1 MPKKTQ
7 SKKTLLASLPS
18 DATRVK
24 VKDEFG
30 ATKWREV
37 GAVFDTDELLLKDNA
52 PITMKGKPGRRA
64 ATKLEP
70 STEAAAEVMRQKQIA
85 LSKDPIS
92 KLADS
97 TPESPDVLHEV
108 MKAMSE
114 EAASIVFERHEAE
127 RKGKET
133 SNLSMRRINA
143 LKSIGDTWLR
153 RKEQLSGKEIDLDSV
168 VFKALFGF
176 IMDTFKESLSESG
189 LRPEMVDTVFAK
201 LGSKLDEEWSSD
213 ARNRMKN
220 AE

>member
-1 MPKKTQ
+1 MPKKSP
-7 SKKTLLASLPS
+7 SKKTLLASIPS

-24 VKDEFG
+24 VRDEFG
-30 ATKWREV
+30 ATKWRELD
-37 GAVFDTDELLLKDNA
+37 AIFDTDELLLKDNA
-52 PITMKGKPGRRA
+52 PITMKGKPGRKA

-70 STEAAAEVMRQKQIA
+70 STEATAEVIRQKNLA

-92 KLADS
+92 KLAECS
-97 TPESPDVLHEV
+97 PESPDVLHEV

-114 EAASIVFERHEAE
+114 EAASIAFERREAE

-153 RKEQLSGKEIDLDSV
+153 RKEQLAGKEVDMDSA

-176 IMDTFKESLSESG
+176 IMDTFKDSMSESG
-189 LRPEMVDTVFAK
+189 VRSEMVETVFAK
-201 LGSKLDEEWSSD
+201 MGSKLDDDWTSE
-213 ARNRMKN
+213 ARSRMKN

>member
-1 MPKKTQ
+1 
-7 SKKTLLASLPS
+7 
-18 DATRVK
+18 
-24 VKDEFG
+24 
-30 ATKWREV
+30 
-37 GAVFDTDELLLKDNA
+37 
-52 PITMKGKPGRRA
+52 
-64 ATKLEP
+64 
-70 STEAAAEVMRQKQIA
+70 
-85 LSKDPIS
+85 
-92 KLADS
+92 
-97 TPESPDVLHEV
+97 
-108 MKAMSE
+108 MSE